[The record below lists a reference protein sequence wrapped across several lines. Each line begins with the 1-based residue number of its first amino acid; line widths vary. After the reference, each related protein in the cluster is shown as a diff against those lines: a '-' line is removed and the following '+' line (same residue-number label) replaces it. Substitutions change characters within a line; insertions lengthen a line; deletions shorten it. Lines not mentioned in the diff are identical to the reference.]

1 MVQGQ
6 EGFELGLNG
15 ARFGWEEVNGGRLLQ
30 NRTCH
35 RQKHGG
41 KSTGLTEAVMSD

>member
-15 ARFGWEEVNGGRLLQ
+15 ASFGWEEVNGERLWQ
-30 NRTCH
+30 KRTCH
-35 RQKHGG
+35 RQKQGG
-41 KSTGLTEAVMSD
+41 KSMGLTEAVMSD